1 MNAPAENASFSA
13 LFADYRPRAG
23 SYDEAW
29 QADGLRPHY
38 RQLVKHLD
46 TLGVDNLKARWER
59 AQRQINNDGV
69 TFSAREATDAARPWR
84 LDAMPVLLN
93 QHEWQRI
100 SAGLVQRA
108 QLYELILSDLFSQRT
123 LMLDRLLPP
132 EALFANPS
140 FCPAYQ
146 DLNSKHQRYLQL
158 FAADLARDPN
168 GDWWVTGDRTRAP
181 FGLGYLLENRIV
193 TSRNL
198 PVPFRQCRVHR
209 LAPFFKVLRDTLRD
223 MAPRSRDNPRIVLW
237 TKGPHSHSYVED
249 AYLARYLGYTLA
261 EGDDLAVRENR
272 VMLKTLGGLL
282 PVEVLFRR
290 LDDDE
295 CDPVELGANSSSGV
309 SGLVEVLRCGEVA
322 VANSLGSRL
331 VESPIMLPFIAEI
344 CRQRLG
350 QELLIPTVPTWWCG
364 HAESLKYVLEHLDE
378 LLIRPAFRTFDSP
391 ATRPGALSAKARE
404 ELIGQ
409 LRIRPGAYVAQQPIV
424 RSTVPVWGDGNL
436 QPWSFALR
444 GFVVE
449 RGGEYTPLPSGL
461 GRAAS
466 DPAALEQ
473 VMTAGELSQDV
484 WVLSERPVEDVSLLA
499 PTKENLPLR
508 RSGDDL
514 PSRVADNLFWLGR
527 NVERAESQA
536 RLLRTALM
544 RLVGERENVPELP
557 VLLRALAERGQI
569 EPDYV
574 IAELHRNLP
583 EIAEMLPVSA
593 FDDRLSMSLRA
604 SIHQAVRIASKVRDR
619 VALDLWRIVTRIE
632 ETSRAPERRKPDA
645 AEAISMLDQL
655 VTELVALSGL
665 AAESMTR
672 TQAWRFLDMGRR
684 IERAYQTA
692 ILCRSTM
699 AEPGPHESDVL
710 EAVLVTL
717 DSVMTYRSRYLASIQ
732 PAPVI
737 DLIVTDETNPRSIV
751 YQLAM
756 IGMHVDRLPRSAVDG
771 PRTMEQRFALALL
784 NAIRLADPYE
794 LARVDAQEQRMSLGR
809 LLDRVVDIL
818 PKLADAIS
826 GKFLIHAGLQ
836 RHYAAGQ
843 DTPR

>member
-13 LFADYRPRAG
+13 LFGDYRPRAG

-38 RQLVKHLD
+38 RQLIKHLD

-69 TFSAREATDAARPWR
+69 TFSARDATEATRPWR
-84 LDAMPVLLN
+84 LDAMPVLLT
-93 QHEWQRI
+93 QQEWETI
-100 SAGLVQRA
+100 SAGLIQRA
-108 QLYELILSDLFSQRT
+108 RLYETILSDLFGPRR
-123 LMLDRLLPP
+123 LMVDRLLPP
-132 EALFANPS
+132 EVLFANPS

-146 DLNSKHQRYLQL
+146 DLNGKHQRYLQL
-158 FAADLARDPN
+158 FAADLARDPSGN
-168 GDWWVTGDRTRAP
+168 WWITGDRTRAP
-181 FGLGYLLENRIV
+181 FGLGYLLENRII

-209 LAPFFKVLRDTLRD
+209 LAPFFKTLRESLSD
-223 MAPRSRDNPRIVLW
+223 LAPRAKDNPRIVLW

-290 LDDDE
+290 LDDDD
-295 CDPVELGANSSSGV
+295 CDPVELAPVSTSGV
-309 SGLVEVLRCGEVA
+309 SGLVEVLRCGEVSI
-322 VANSLGSRL
+322 ANSLGSRL
-331 VESPIMLPFIAEI
+331 VESPILLPFIAEI

-350 QELLIPTVPTWWCG
+350 QELLLPTVPTWWCG
-364 HAESLKYVLEHLDE
+364 NPDSMKYVLSHLDD

-391 ATRPGALSAKARE
+391 ATRPATLSAAARA
-404 ELIGQ
+404 Q
-409 LRIRPGAYVAQQPIV
+409 LLEQLHAKPWSYVAQQPIQ
-424 RSTVPVWGDGNL
+424 RSSVPVWGDGNL

-449 RGGEYTPLPSGL
+449 RGGEYTTLPSGL
-461 GRAAS
+461 GRAAP
-466 DPAALEQ
+466 DPFALEQ

-484 WVLSERPVEDVSLLA
+484 WVLSERPVEDVSLLG

-527 NVERAESQA
+527 NVERAESQS

-544 RLVGERENVPELP
+544 RLVGERENVGEMP
-557 VLLRALAERGQI
+557 VLIRALAERGQI

-574 IAELHRNLP
+574 IAELQRNLP
-583 EIAEMLPVSA
+583 EVAEMLPASA
-593 FDDRLSMSLRA
+593 FDDRLSMSIRA

-632 ETSRAPERRKPDA
+632 ETSRLPPRRKPDA
-645 AEAISMLDQL
+645 AEAIAMLDQL

-692 ILCRSTM
+692 VLCRSTM
-699 AEPGPHESDVL
+699 ATRSADESDVL

-717 DSVMTYRSRYLASIQ
+717 DSIMTYRSRYMASIQ

-737 DLIVTDETNPRSIV
+737 DLVVTDETNPRSIV
-751 YQLAM
+751 YQLAV
-756 IGMHVDRLPRSAVDG
+756 IGQHVDRLPRSTVDG
-771 PRTMEQRFALALL
+771 PRSIEQRLALALL
-784 NAIRLADPYE
+784 NAVRLADPYE
-794 LARVDAQEQRMSLGR
+794 LARLDAKDYRSVLAK

-843 DTPR
+843 DAPK